1 MGELEEAYEAV
12 ERRQTTIQ
20 DGLKARVD
28 SGEPLA
34 GVALADVYR
43 LLYSGMDLDADSV
56 IAYAER
62 IAAESH
68 DEAQAMM
75 ARVEERMG
83 AVSDE
88 AAHRVMGLIFQSLV
102 LEGFTTAAMLF
113 HRRERGG

>member
-43 LLYSGMDLDADSV
+43 LLYSGMDLDADGV

-68 DEAQAMM
+68 KQAHEMIS
-75 ARVEERMG
+75 RVEERMG
-83 AVSDE
+83 EVPEGE
-88 AAHRVMGLIFQSLV
+88 ALKVMDVIFRSLV